1 MITITINGLDQFV
14 VGRLSRDLT
23 KSLANL
29 YEVKEEDINFVAP
42 NSMVFHD
49 GVEQTSWHVLVTVSA
64 PKKVQVIQKQ
74 VAEFLIESIKD
85 VAIHVEVLFA
95 YYLADEHIERINH
108 DYPRFITEENIVN
121 VDEEADHNHED
132 DDELYDGDIFNEL
145 EGKVKGK

>member
-29 YEVKEEDINFVAP
+29 YEVKEEEINFVAP

-49 GVEQTSWHVLVTVSA
+49 GVEQTSWHILVTVSA
-64 PKKVQVIQKQ
+64 PKKVQVIQNQ
-74 VAEFLIESIKD
+74 VADFLVQSIKD
-85 VAIHVEVLFA
+85 VGIHIEVLFT
-95 YYLADEHIERINH
+95 YFSSDDHVERINH
-108 DYPRFITEENIVN
+108 DYPLFITEENIVN
-121 VDEEADHNHED
+121 VDEEIDHDED
-132 DDELYDGDIFNEL
+132 DDELYDGNIFSEL